1 MPASSILVCGWRT
14 ALSVN
19 VIVDMPERRWDLLFR
34 FLHQNGGRLSRRG
47 REREFAALTDDE
59 VGRVQFIYRE
69 AFAGN
74 DC

>member
-1 MPASSILVCGWRT
+1 M
-14 ALSVN
+14 SVN
-19 VIVDMPERRWDLLFR
+19 VIVDMPERRSDLLFR

-59 VGRVQFIYRE
+59 VGRVHFIYRE